1 MIKLIVAHDPNF
13 LIGKNGTL
21 PWNIRDDLLHFKKET
36 SNKTVLMGYTTFKS
50 LNYKPLKNRKNIVMI
65 EDINQPPLE
74 NVEYRNDLLHVINE
88 YKDKDEL
95 FIIGGASIYKQ
106 CLPYVDELVISYV
119 YKEYEG
125 DTYLKD
131 YTDDFKVYKTEP
143 HQEFEVRRYKR
154 KKPN

>member
-13 LIGKNGTL
+13 LIGKDGGL
-21 PWNIRDDLLHFKKET
+21 PWSIKEDLLHFKKET
-36 SNKTVLMGYTTFKS
+36 LNKTVLMGYTTFKS

-65 EDINQPPLE
+65 EDINQPPMD
-74 NVEYRNDLLHVINE
+74 NVEYRNDLINVINE

-119 YKEYEG
+119 FKEYEG

-131 YTDDFKVYKTEP
+131 YTKEFKIYKTEP
-143 HQEFEVRRYKR
+143 YQEFEVRRYKR
-154 KKPN
+154 K

>member
-1 MIKLIVAHDPNF
+1 
-13 LIGKNGTL
+13 
-21 PWNIRDDLLHFKKET
+21 
-36 SNKTVLMGYTTFKS
+36 
-50 LNYKPLKNRKNIVMI
+50 MI
-65 EDINQPPLE
+65 EDINQPPLD
-74 NVEYRNDLLHVINE
+74 NVEYRNDLLNVINE

-131 YTDDFKVYKTEP
+131 YTKDFKIYKTEP
-143 HQEFEVRRYKR
+143 YQEFEVRRYKR
-154 KKPN
+154 K